1 MGMIIGCPHCAK
13 KFNLLT
19 GEVMG
24 LAIQL
29 GDLAAKFR
37 EHWPLVSEY
46 VDCFRPK
53 GGSVTLKK
61 RVRILTE
68 LAKFFET
75 LEFEYDGKRYRTK
88 LMDIR
93 WAMRHVCDAQ
103 MEAFKNHNYIK
114 RMLVTTAGAE
124 RVSAE
129 GLTAKEETEK
139 IEDQKFRRSEN
150 QIIRKP
156 DNQKEEGDLK
166 TLKEVMQ
173 ERDLG
178 LKF

>member
-1 MGMIIGCPHCAK
+1 MGMMIGCPHCAR

-29 GDLAAKFR
+29 GNLANQFR

-53 GGSVTLKK
+53 GGSVTLKR

-68 LAKFFET
+68 LARFFET
-75 LEFEYDGKRYRTK
+75 LEFEYDGKRYRTR
-88 LMDIR
+88 LTDIR

-103 MEAFKNHNYIK
+103 MEAFQNHNYIK
-114 RMLVTTAGAE
+114 KMLVNTAGAD

-129 GLTAKEETEK
+129 GLTAVEEEERERRRASGEREEREET
-139 IEDQKFRRSEN
+139 
-150 QIIRKP
+150 
-156 DNQKEEGDLK
+156 GDKGERK
-166 TLKEVMQ
+166 TLKQFMEEQ
-173 ERDLG
+173 DLG
-178 LKF
+178 LRF